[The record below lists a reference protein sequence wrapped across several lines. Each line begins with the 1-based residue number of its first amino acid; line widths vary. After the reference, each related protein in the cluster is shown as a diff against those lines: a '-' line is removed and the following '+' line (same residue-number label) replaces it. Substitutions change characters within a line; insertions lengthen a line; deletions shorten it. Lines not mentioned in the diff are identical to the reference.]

1 MIIFLYGKDDFRS
14 LQKLKQIINAY
25 QKTHK
30 TGLNLK
36 FFDCKKQD
44 FQELKN
50 QFYTKSMF
58 KEKKLFI
65 VKNAFTNPDFK
76 QNFLKLKK
84 EFIIS
89 KNIIVFYA
97 KGDCAK
103 SAFFNFLIK
112 NSKSQKFN
120 PLKTQQLEK
129 WIKQQLIKYQ
139 TEIKPDALKLL
150 IGRVGNNLW
159 QISNEIQKL
168 VNFKNGKIIT
178 KQDIKNL
185 VSQKIELNIFKTI
198 DAIAEKNKQK
208 ALFLIHQHLEKG
220 DSALYLLSMIGFQFR
235 NLLMVKTRSKS
246 ANNIRMLRM
255 NELSKELGMHP
266 FVFRKSLWLSQKFS
280 LQQLKKIYQKIFQID
295 LDIKT
300 GKIQPELALDLLVA
314 QL

>member
-1 MIIFLYGKDDFRS
+1 MILFLYGKDDFRS
-14 LQKLKQIINAY
+14 LQKLKQIINKY

-36 FFDCKKQD
+36 FFDCKNQKFQD
-44 FQELKN
+44 FKT

-65 VKNAFTNPDFK
+65 IKNAFTSPDFK

-89 KNIIVFYA
+89 KNIIVFYT
-97 KGDCAK
+97 KRDCAK

-120 PLKTQQLEK
+120 QLKAQELEK

-139 TEIKPDALKLL
+139 TKIDSDALKLL
-150 IGRVGNNLW
+150 IKRTGNNLW
-159 QISNEIQKL
+159 HASNEIQKL
-168 VNFKNGKIIT
+168 VSFTSNRGKGESKNINV
-178 KQDIKNL
+178 QDIKLL
-185 VSQKIELNIFKTI
+185 VPLRIELNIFKTI

-208 ALFLIHQHLEKG
+208 ALRLIHEHLKKG
-220 DSALYLLSMIGFQFR
+220 DSALYLLSMICFQFR
-235 NLLMVKTRSKS
+235 NLLMVKQRTINKKS
-246 ANNIRMLRM
+246 VWTLK
-255 NELSKELGMHP
+255 LHP
-266 FVFRKSLWLSQKFS
+266 FVIKKSLALSYKFS
-280 LQQLKKIYQKIFQID
+280 LHQLKKIYEKIFYID

-300 GKIQPELALDLLVA
+300 GKIEAKMALDLLIA
-314 QL
+314 EI